1 MQKEKVIIV
10 GAGLGGIALAIALIQ
25 KGFQVEVYEQ
35 APALGEIGAG
45 IQVSPNAC
53 RVLTSLGALDEVK
66 ALSAKP
72 SEYRFRLFE
81 NGETLQTIPLGE
93 TFLERNGFPYLTI
106 HRADLHRA
114 LTNKLSAIAPEAMHL
129 NRKAIRIDETESGV
143 AVEFEGGYTA
153 KGDLLVGADGIKSI
167 VRKQVLGPTSATYTG
182 DQAWRVMV
190 DAKLLPEEFRPKTVD
205 IWVGPGRHA
214 VIYPLRGGEIVNFVG
229 LVEDEAWEDESWA
242 AKRPWT
248 DLKADFAGWSQE
260 IQAILDV
267 ANRDEC
273 YRWALNIR
281 QPMRGWSTRRA
292 VLLGDSAHATLPYMA
307 QGAAMA
313 LEDAIVLARALELPA
328 KLSDRFD
335 AYEEARFE
343 RTTKVVLEST
353 ANRTL
358 FHLPTA
364 DQLRDGFRTRDV
376 GTERNTWLYS
386 YDATT
391 APLKSV
397 SSTLL
402 AGRQA

>member
-1 MQKEKVIIV
+1 MQKEKVIII
-10 GAGLGGIALAIALIQ
+10 GAGLGGVALAIALIQ
-25 KGFQVEVYEQ
+25 KGFAVEVYEQ
-35 APALGEIGAG
+35 APTLGEIGAG

-53 RVLTSLGALDEVK
+53 RVLTSLGALEEVK
-66 ALSAKP
+66 SLSARP

-81 NGETLQTIPLGE
+81 NGETLQTIPLGD

-114 LTNKLSAIAPEAMHL
+114 LTNRLSAISPEAMHL
-129 NRKAIRIDETESGV
+129 NCKAISIDETEGGV
-143 AVEFEGGYTA
+143 TVEFDGGHRA
-153 KGDLLVGADGIKSI
+153 KGDLIVGADGIKSI

-190 DAKLLPEEFRPKTVD
+190 EAKLLPEELRPKTVD

-214 VIYPLRGGEIVNFVG
+214 VVYPLRGGEIVNFVG
-229 LVEDEAWEDESWA
+229 LVEDETWEDESWA
-242 AKRPWT
+242 AKRPWA
-248 DLKADFAGWSQE
+248 DLKADFSGWSQE

-313 LEDAIVLARALELPA
+313 LEDAIILARALEMPGSI
-328 KLSDRFD
+328 SDRFD
-335 AYEEARFE
+335 VYEDARFE
-343 RTTKVVLEST
+343 RTSKVVLEST

-364 DQLRDGFRTRDV
+364 DQLREGFRSRNV
-376 GTERNTWLYS
+376 GAERNSWLYS

-391 APLKSV
+391 APLRTL
-397 SSTLL
+397 SSAEL
-402 AGRQA
+402 AG

>member
-10 GAGLGGIALAIALIQ
+10 GAGLGGIALAIALLQ
-25 KGFQVEVYEQ
+25 KGFQVEIYEQ

-53 RVLTSLGALDEVK
+53 RVLTSLGAFDEVK
-66 ALSAKP
+66 ALSASP
-72 SEYRFRLFE
+72 TEYRFRLFE
-81 NGETLQTIPLGE
+81 NGETLQTIPLGDN
-93 TFLERNGFPYLTI
+93 FLGRHGFPYLTI

-114 LTNKLSAIAPEAMHL
+114 LTNRLMSIAPDAMRL
-129 NRKAIRIDETESGV
+129 NAKALRFEETHDGV
-143 AVEFEGGYTA
+143 SVDFEGGHTA

-167 VRKQVLGPTSATYTG
+167 VRKQVLGSTSATYTG

-190 DAKLLPEEFRPKTVD
+190 DAKLLPEAYRPKTVD

-214 VIYPLRGGEIVNFVG
+214 VIYPLRGGELINFVG
-229 LVEDEAWEDESWA
+229 LVEDETWEDESWA
-242 AKRPWT
+242 AKRPWD
-248 DLKADFAGWSQE
+248 DLKNDFHGWNDE
-260 IQAILDV
+260 IQAILEV

-281 QPMRGWSTRRA
+281 QPIEGWKTQRA

-313 LEDAIVLARALELPA
+313 LEDAVVLARALELPRPLA
-328 KLSDRFD
+328 ERLDVYETARFD
-335 AYEEARFE
+335 
-343 RTTKVVLEST
+343 RTSKVVLEST

-358 FHLPTA
+358 FHLPSA
-364 DQLRDGFRTRDV
+364 EQLREAFRARNV
-376 GTERNTWLYS
+376 GAERNAWLYS

-391 APLKSV
+391 TPLEAV
-397 SSTLL
+397 QTEL
-402 AGRQA
+402 AG

>member
-1 MQKEKVIIV
+1 MQKEKVIII
-10 GAGLGGIALAIALIQ
+10 GAGLGGVALAIALIQ
-25 KGFQVEVYEQ
+25 KGFAVEVYEQ

-53 RVLTSLGALDEVK
+53 RVLTSLGALEEVK
-66 ALSAKP
+66 SLSASP

-81 NGETLQTIPLGE
+81 NGETLQTIPLGD

-114 LTNKLSAIAPEAMHL
+114 LTNRLSAISPEAMHL
-129 NRKAIRIDETESGV
+129 NRKAISIDETEGGV
-143 AVEFEGGYTA
+143 TVEFDGGHRA
-153 KGDLLVGADGIKSI
+153 KGDLIVGADGIKSI

-190 DAKLLPEEFRPKTVD
+190 EAKLLPEELRPKTVD

-214 VIYPLRGGEIVNFVG
+214 VVYPLRGGEIVNFVG
-229 LVEDEAWEDESWA
+229 LVEDETWEDESWA

-248 DLKADFAGWSQE
+248 DLKADFSGWSPE

-313 LEDAIVLARALELPA
+313 LEDAIILARALEMPGS
-328 KLSDRFD
+328 LSDRFD
-335 AYEEARFE
+335 VYEDARFE
-343 RTTKVVLEST
+343 RTSKVVLEST

-364 DQLRDGFRTRDV
+364 DRLREGFRSRNV
-376 GTERNTWLYS
+376 GAERNSWLYS

-391 APLKSV
+391 IPLRTV
-397 SSTLL
+397 PTAQL
-402 AGRQA
+402 AE